1 MLILLRDFI
10 EQIKSEHDYHFEFA
24 NDAERDA
31 FKNTMSR
38 IPRFE
43 LGGSGARAMDPIIIT
58 EEVCPKESSS

>member
-1 MLILLRDFI
+1 MLIK
-10 EQIKSEHDYHFEFA
+10 QIKSEHDYHFEFA

-43 LGGSGARAMDPIIIT
+43 LGGSGAKAMDPILIT
-58 EEVCPKESSS
+58 EEVCH